1 MRHGHPPALQPGF
14 PAYAAHCKRHAGEAG
29 EPDSISAVARRTA
42 ERYLVELI
50 DVTEER
56 QAIEQTQDA
65 QIGYRVE
72 MDGCD
77 DVFLVGDRMRLNQ
90 VIVNFISN
98 ALKFTDAGDS
108 VTVTV
113 DALGVFGIP
122 FPDVSFNRSV
132 TIYPPMIDVVV
143 LPGSVTE
150 IFGGAAYGGHSLPG
164 AFEGTGGTWAL
175 DWESATH
182 LQYIDRNAFKN
193 SGIQGS
199 VLIDQPNEYVWIGMS
214 AFDGCAGLTSID
226 ITLGE
231 HVMSLDLYGPGAGY
245 TFTGLEGEEDRI
257 RLHMPDDGQVQR
269 AYLDAW
275 TYRFAGY
282 TDYDSMYTQLE
293 TELIDWDT
301 FEWPTEAQ
309 VRKEMAARL
318 LEPENRLRAM
328 MGLPTVDASTVVVV
342 EDADTEDPAAQPEN
356 EPDAL
361 ANVKSTAEAGRIDGS
376 AGVSGY
382 DGIWCPTDTTNE
394 ADAAETDFA
403 DKGEGPSSSDV
414 NGDTGFQPATD
425 AIGARPTD
433 TEPSTGA

>member
-1 MRHGHPPALQPGF
+1 
-14 PAYAAHCKRHAGEAG
+14 
-29 EPDSISAVARRTA
+29 
-42 ERYLVELI
+42 
-50 DVTEER
+50 
-56 QAIEQTQDA
+56 
-65 QIGYRVE
+65 

-98 ALKFTDAGDS
+98 ALKFTDAGGS

-175 DWESATH
+175 DWEGATR
-182 LQYIDRNAFKN
+182 LQYIGRNAFKN

-199 VLIDQPNEYVWIGMS
+199 ASISQPDEYVWIGMS
-214 AFDGCAGLTSID
+214 AFDGCTGLTSVDITAGNLYVDQEAFANCPGITAAKLVACNEQNLGKEQYNRIGVNVFAGNETIAD
-226 ITLGE
+226 ITLGD

-245 TFTGLEGEEDRI
+245 TFTGLEGEEDRT

-282 TDYDSMYTQLE
+282 ADYDSMYTQLE

-394 ADAAETDFA
+394 ANAAETDFA